1 MAQFRTTAD
10 ILDLALQNA
19 GEVTNGNSPYETQ
32 ALNYLNKVHFA
43 LIAGGTIPVGKD
55 STVEIDE
62 VWSWSRA
69 KSPMILELQPKY
81 ETGTI
86 LLTQGSEAGT
96 LSVASA
102 ASLAGWHLKVDGR
115 DEWFKIASHTA
126 AGTAIEL
133 DAAYPDETGAAL
145 VFKAMKLD
153 YDLIPDYI
161 VVNDSNNKFQFS
173 KVLNTVLTATL
184 TNGTYTPSALAT
196 HVATV
201 ATTAAAGPTITGAYS
216 ATTRKFTLTSDLAGA
231 TAFYIVG
238 NGTLAEFS
246 IHKDMGYDDE
256 TSSASAASQTST
268 YALGGISRLIE
279 PFKIHKGVTRDGG
292 IYGVDSEAFQ
302 RGYPFSLID
311 EGIPERFTVIKES
324 SNGTYT
330 VRFNRYPE
338 EKTRIEV
345 EYVAIPRDLK
355 DNSSSVPLVPRK
367 HVDVL
372 EDAATFYIMLNK
384 SDDRAQ
390 TYSALMQGKLKAMI
404 AQHRGAQL
412 RAGKN
417 FGQIVPRP
425 DLCSGKR
432 KLMYGDRD

>member
-43 LIAGGTIPVGKD
+43 LIAGGTIAIGKD
-55 STVEIDE
+55 TTTEIDE

-69 KSPMILELQPKY
+69 KAPMILELQPKY
-81 ETGTI
+81 ETGTVA
-86 LLTQGSEAGT
+86 LTQGSEAGT

-102 ASLAGWHLKVDGR
+102 SSLQGWHLKIDGR
-115 DEWFKIASHTA
+115 DEWFKIAAHTA

-133 DAAYPDETGAAL
+133 DAAYPDETGSAL
-145 VFKAMKLD
+145 VFKAVKLD

-184 TNGTYTPSALAT
+184 TNGTYTPSDLAT
-196 HVATV
+196 HIATV
-201 ATTAAAGPTITGAYS
+201 ATAAAGGPTITGAYS

-231 TAFYIVG
+231 TSFYIVG
-238 NGTLAEFS
+238 DGTQSEFS
-246 IHKDMGYDDE
+246 IHKDIGFDDE
-256 TSSASAASQTST
+256 TSSSSAASQTST
-268 YALGGISRLIE
+268 YSLGGISRLIE
-279 PFKIHKGVTRDGG
+279 PFKVHKGVTRDGG
-292 IYGVDSEAFQ
+292 IYGVDAEAFQ
-302 RGYPFSLID
+302 RNYPFPLID
-311 EGIPERFTVIKES
+311 EGIPDRFTVLKEN

-355 DNSSSVPLVPRK
+355 DNSSSIPLVPRK
-367 HVDVL
+367 YVDVL

-390 TYSALMQGKLKAMI
+390 TYSMLMQGKLKAMI
-404 AQHRGAQL
+404 AQHRGTLL
-412 RAGKN
+412 RSGKN
-417 FGQIVPRP
+417 FGQIIPRP
-425 DLCSGKR
+425 DLCGGRR
-432 KLMYGDRD
+432 KLLYGDRD